1 MSDDFRG
8 AGNVASVPPELT
20 PMLQTATSAVEVG
33 TTGLFLHRPHG
44 QLARPAEA
52 GTFTR
57 AGTADAT
64 AVAAVLLRHAQLSQV
79 ALH

>member
-1 MSDDFRG
+1 VCYD
-8 AGNVASVPPELT
+8 AASVHPELYYADVAKGN
-20 PMLQTATSAVEVG
+20 LC
-33 TTGLFLHRPHG
+33 HRGGYYRPFPQRLHG

-57 AGTADAT
+57 AGTGGRAT

-79 ALH
+79 ALC